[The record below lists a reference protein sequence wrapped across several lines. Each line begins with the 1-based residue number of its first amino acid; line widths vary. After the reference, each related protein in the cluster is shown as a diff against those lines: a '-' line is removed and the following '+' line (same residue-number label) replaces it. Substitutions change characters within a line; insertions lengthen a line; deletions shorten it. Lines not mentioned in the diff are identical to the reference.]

1 MSAWLT
7 SQPFF
12 TLFAVIAIGVAL
24 GAIRVRG
31 ISIGAAAVF
40 FVALVLGH
48 FQWTLPRELTE
59 LGLVLFV
66 YSVGLQAGP
75 RFFGILRTRGLAFF
89 AVGAGATAAGA
100 AATIGLAW
108 WFNLKA
114 HLAAGLYT
122 GATTCTPALAAVLD
136 AVRRE
141 ASADGPVASVGYGV
155 AYPFSVLAVVLIV
168 QFLPRLLRTNPN
180 AAAAKYREEELA
192 KSPPLEECAFRITNR
207 NCAGRTVDEIQG
219 LHVSN
224 AVICRLRQ
232 GGEIRPVRPDA
243 TLNLGDTELAVG
255 RPEELAKLEALLGDV
270 VIDPMTD
277 PTGKVTSEQLVVSRR
292 EVFGQSLRALCVWEK
307 YGVVVT
313 RVRREGLELAPR
325 GDLRLDPG
333 DVLRVVGSKRDITA
347 LASAIGRDERRLFE
361 TSLVPFSAG
370 IALGAIVG
378 HIPISLPG
386 GLHIQ
391 LGVGGGAFLVALL
404 LGHWGNIGPVR
415 VYVPHAVK
423 QFAREIGLVI
433 FRAGAGAGAGSKF
446 VTVLQQTGPQLVIA
460 GALITLITVAAGALL
475 MFLVLRWNVL
485 YGAGAITATMTN
497 PPGLAAATT
506 LADSDAAAVGF
517 ASVYP
522 VALISKIVFAP
533 LIFLI
538 LRLIGL

>member
-1 MSAWLT
+1 MSAWLN
-7 SQPFF
+7 SQQFV
-12 TLFAVIAIGVAL
+12 TLFAVVAVGVAL
-24 GAIRVRG
+24 GAVRVRG
-31 ISIGAAAVF
+31 VSVGAAAVF

-75 RFFGILRTRGLAFF
+75 RFFGILRARGAAFL
-89 AVGAGATAAGA
+89 AVGAGATAVGA
-100 AATIGLAW
+100 VATIGLAL
-108 WFNLKA
+108 WFGLNA
-114 HLAAGLYT
+114 PLAAGLYS
-122 GATTCTPALAAVLD
+122 GATTCTPALAGVLD
-136 AVRRE
+136 AIRR
-141 ASADGPVASVGYGV
+141 ASSDDGAVASVGYGV
-155 AYPFSVLAVVLIV
+155 AYPFSVIAVVLVV
-168 QFLPRLLRTNPN
+168 QFLPRLLRASTS

-207 NCAGRTVDEIQG
+207 NCAGRTVDELQG

-232 GGEIRPVRPDA
+232 GGEIHPVRPDA
-243 TLNLGDTELAVG
+243 TLNLGDTVLAVG

-277 PTGKVTSEQLVVSRR
+277 PSGKVTSEQLVVSRR
-292 EVFGQSLRALCVWEK
+292 EVFGRTLRDLCVWEK

-313 RVRREGLELAPR
+313 RVRREGIELVPR

-333 DVLRVVGSKRDITA
+333 DVLRVVGSRPDVTA
-347 LASAIGRDERRLFE
+347 LAGAVGRDERRLYE

-370 IALGAIVG
+370 IALGAAVG

-386 GLHIQ
+386 GLQIQ
-391 LGVGGGAFLVALL
+391 LGLGGGAFLVALL
-404 LGHWGNIGPVR
+404 LGHWGNNGPVR

-423 QFAREIGLVI
+423 QFAREVGLVI
-433 FRAGAGAGAGSKF
+433 FLAGAGAGAGSKF
-446 VTVLQQTGPQLVIA
+446 VAILQQTGPRLLVA
-460 GALITLITVAAGALL
+460 GALITLVTVAAAVLL
-475 MFLVLRWNVL
+475 MFLILRWNVL
-485 YGAGAITATMTN
+485 YGAGALTATMTN
-497 PPGLAAATT
+497 PPGLAAATA
-506 LADSDAAAVGF
+506 LAESDAAAVGF

-533 LIFLI
+533 LVFLI
-538 LRLIGL
+538 LRLLG